1 MAVIPNMASMVAI
14 VENILHQSDVLLPNE
29 DVLRSENE
37 TE

>member
-14 VENILHQSDVLLPNE
+14 VENIFDPSDVILPNE
-29 DVLRSENE
+29 DVLPSENE